1 MKKCIIRRTKRTTK
15 QMIGYMN
22 DYHHRNG
29 RDPFSLLVSN
39 VLVVF
44 IPDDAEFVEDW
55 EFVHKDGMFSH
66 LRRVMTIRGNN
77 HIFQLPVD
85 INDIISWE

>member
-22 DYHHRNG
+22 DYYHRNG

-55 EFVHKDGMFSH
+55 EFSH

-77 HIFQLPVD
+77 HIFQLPVN